1 MAKKKKKAAKK
12 KGGKKKASK
21 KAAPAAAKPP
31 TKGQLYNSLAEAND
45 LKRKDVAGVFDTLG
59 AEIKK
64 SLRKHGSFT
73 IPGLCKLVVKK
84 KPRVPAGERYNPFTK
99 ESKWGPAKPASKT
112 VKARP
117 MKGLKD
123 MV

>member
-1 MAKKKKKAAKK
+1 MAKKKKAAKK
-12 KGGKKKASK
+12 KGGKKKGGK
-21 KAAPAAAKPP
+21 KAAAVAKPP

-45 LKRKDVAGVFDTLG
+45 LKRKDVAGVFDAL
-59 AEIKK
+59 AVEIKK

-73 IPGLCKLVVKK
+73 LPGLCKLVVKK
-84 KPRVPAGERYNPFTK
+84 KPRVPAGERRNPFTG
-99 ESKWGPAKPASKT
+99 ETKWGPAKPASKT

-117 MKGLKD
+117 MKALKD